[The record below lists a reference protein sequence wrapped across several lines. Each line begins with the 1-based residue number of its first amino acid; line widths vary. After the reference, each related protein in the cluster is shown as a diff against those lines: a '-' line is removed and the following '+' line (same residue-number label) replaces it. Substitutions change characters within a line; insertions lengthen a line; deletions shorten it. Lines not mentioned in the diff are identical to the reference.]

1 MGETVRIASL
11 VQKGIRSGRSSYVEM
26 RALSRLTKQNIKTRV
41 RNILP
46 LLETMKAS
54 KTSSAGNFDAISEVI
69 ARIPSYSAEG
79 YVEVLTPNG
88 NFSQEALDKLLSFDA
103 DIVTCL
109 AMLET
114 KLKSRTDKIADSVQ
128 TVKEI
133 LQERKEFVDSLR
145 A

>member
-1 MGETVRIASL
+1 MAETVRIASL

-54 KTSSAGNFDAISEVI
+54 KTSSVGNIDAISEVI
-69 ARIPSYSAEG
+69 AKIPSYSAEG

>member
-54 KTSSAGNFDAISEVI
+54 KTSSACNFDAIFEVI
-69 ARIPSYSAEG
+69 AKIPSYSAEG